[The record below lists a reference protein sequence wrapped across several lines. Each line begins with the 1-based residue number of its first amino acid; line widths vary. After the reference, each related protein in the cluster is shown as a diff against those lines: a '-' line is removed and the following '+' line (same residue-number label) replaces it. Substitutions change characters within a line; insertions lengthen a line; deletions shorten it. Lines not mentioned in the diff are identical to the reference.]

1 MPVDAMPFSDYIV
14 YADES
19 GDTSL
24 TTINPRF
31 PMFCLALCVVK
42 KEDYLN
48 HIVPS
53 IQKIKFDYWGH
64 DRVVLHEHEIRKQE
78 DDFSIFRGKENEV
91 LRNEFFNQL
100 SGLMEALPYQVIS
113 ATIDKVKLAN
123 QYHAPVNPYELA
135 LQYTLERLHLFL
147 TAKNQANT
155 RVHLILES
163 RGKVEDKELEL
174 AFNQIRK
181 HALAKNI
188 RDYQPIAYELLFATK
203 EHNATGLQLAD
214 LIARPIALK
223 VLRPEQTNQAYMI
236 IEKKFVDDNANK
248 IFPE

>member
-1 MPVDAMPFSDYIV
+1 MSPNAIPFSDYII

-24 TTINPRF
+24 TKINPEF
-31 PMFCLALCVVK
+31 PVFCLALCVVEK
-42 KEDYLN
+42 TDYLN
-48 HIVPS
+48 KVVPS

-78 DDFSIFRGKENEV
+78 GDFSIFLGKQNAT
-91 LRNEFFNQL
+91 LKLNFFNQL

-113 ATIDKVKLAN
+113 ATIDKHKLKN
-123 QYHAPVNPYELA
+123 QYCNPSNPYELA

-155 RVHLILES
+155 RVHLIFES
-163 RGKVEDKELEL
+163 RSKVEDKELEL
-174 AFNQIRK
+174 AFYRIIT
-181 HALAKNI
+181 HSLPINI
-188 RDYQPIAYELLFATK
+188 RGYKPITYELLFATK

-223 VLRPEQTNQAYMI
+223 CLRPQQQNKAYDI
-236 IEKKFVDDNANK
+236 INKKFAHASANK
-248 IFPE
+248 VFPK